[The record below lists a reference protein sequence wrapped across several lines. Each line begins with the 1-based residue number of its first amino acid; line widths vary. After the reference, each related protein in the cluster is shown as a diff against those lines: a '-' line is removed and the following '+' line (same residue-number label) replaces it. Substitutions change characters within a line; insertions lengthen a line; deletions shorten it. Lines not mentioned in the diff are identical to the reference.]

1 MNRDQPTPPLALE
14 GNQERL
20 TPKSHQLSAVKGQ
33 QPSAVKGQQ
42 PSAVKGQELPTPKG
56 TATNEDGK
64 TSFTLRSTSK

>member
-33 QPSAVKGQQ
+33 QPSAVKGQ
-42 PSAVKGQELPTPKG
+42 ELPTPKG